1 MPGPK
6 PTVSQ
11 RSIKKGAENEIQD
24 YTKNQDAVHNKVD
37 ANVRFVL
44 FIKFFKHFKHFPS
57 VKLNQIALILPS
69 KVTI

>member
-1 MPGPK
+1 
-6 PTVSQ
+6 VSQ
-11 RSIKKGAENEIQD
+11 RSIEKGAEDEIQD

-44 FIKFFKHFKHFPS
+44 FIKFFKLFKHFPT
-57 VKLNQIALILPS
+57 VKLNELGLILAP